1 MGSARFGVDPVE
13 LLAAASATGDV
24 AAAARAARA
33 ALQSLGDVHRWAD
46 DQQLASVAAAAVE
59 ALVAAASVA
68 VMRASALERELRLSA
83 DSYAR
88 SDAQWVR

>member
-1 MGSARFGVDPVE
+1 
-13 LLAAASATGDV
+13 
-24 AAAARAARA
+24 
-33 ALQSLGDVHRWAD
+33 VHRWAD

-68 VMRASALERELRLSA
+68 VVRASALEQELRLSA